1 MNKLLLATNN
11 RGKLAELQSL
21 LSGLNIE
28 LLSPEDLD
36 LEIDVQERGLN
47 YLENAVLKAAVF
59 ADSAKIWTLADDSG
73 LEVEALNRA
82 PGLYSARY
90 APKPNATDKDRRRFL
105 VQKLEGTPQPWKASF
120 QSVVALVGPEGSPI
134 ITTGTCPG
142 SIIPEGRGHGGFG
155 YDRIFLLE
163 ETGLTMAEL
172 TTEQKNE
179 LSHRAMAVKKLVPIL
194 ESLFVEE
201 LVSE

>member
-1 MNKLLLATNN
+1 MIKLLLATNN
-11 RGKLAELQSL
+11 QGKLAELQSL
-21 LSGLNIE
+21 LSELNIE
-28 LLSPEDLD
+28 LLSPSDLD
-36 LEIDVQERGLN
+36 LDIQVQERGLN
-47 YLENAVLKAAVF
+47 YLENAVLKAAIF
-59 ADSAKIWTLADDSG
+59 ADAAKIWTLADDSG
-73 LEVEALNRA
+73 LEVEALDGA

-90 APKPNATDKDRRRFL
+90 SPEPNATDKDRRRYL
-105 VQKLEGTPQPWKASF
+105 VHNLEGTPQPWKASF

-134 ITTGTCPG
+134 VTKGTCPG
-142 SIIPEGRGHGGFG
+142 DIVPEGRGHGGFG
-155 YDRIFLLE
+155 YDRIFRLE

-179 LSHRAMAVKKLVPIL
+179 LSHRALAVKKLIPIL